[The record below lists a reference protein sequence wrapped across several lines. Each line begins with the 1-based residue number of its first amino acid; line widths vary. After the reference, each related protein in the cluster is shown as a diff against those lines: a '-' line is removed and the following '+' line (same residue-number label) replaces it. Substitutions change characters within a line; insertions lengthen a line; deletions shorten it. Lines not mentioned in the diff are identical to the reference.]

1 MKLQVRATPEDPPK
15 SGAIVTGPH
24 GHHLLLIDGSE
35 YTVHDRRLREFQVVA
50 ASDRER
56 DMLRKQGYR
65 IFGL

>member
-1 MKLQVRATPEDPPK
+1 MKLQVRATPEVSPK
-15 SGAIVTGPH
+15 SGAIVTGSH
-24 GHHLLLIDGSE
+24 GHHVLLIDGSE
-35 YTVHDRRLREFQVVA
+35 YVVHDRRLRDFEVVA